1 MGGGRE
7 CEKKQEEKLKNWE
20 NEQESESKM
29 KKNVETRGIQYT
41 IWVSFL
47 QNAEI
52 TSVSD
57 FGVFS
62 YA

>member
-1 MGGGRE
+1 MGGRE

-41 IWVSFL
+41 I
-47 QNAEI
+47 
-52 TSVSD
+52 
-57 FGVFS
+57 
-62 YA
+62 